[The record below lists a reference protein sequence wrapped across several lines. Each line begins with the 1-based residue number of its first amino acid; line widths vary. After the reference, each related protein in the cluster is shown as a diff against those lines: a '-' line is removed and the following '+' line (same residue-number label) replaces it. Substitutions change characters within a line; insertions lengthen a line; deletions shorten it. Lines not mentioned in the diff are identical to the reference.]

1 MAAPNFRLESQ
12 DKVTTIF
19 IDRPEQR
26 NALSTQMWLAI
37 PEIIQEEAL
46 AGTSVII
53 FAGAGGNFGAGADFA
68 DLKDLKTTADADY
81 LWRAIAGALEACYYA
96 PLTAI
101 ARIHG
106 ACLGGSCLLAS
117 ACDLRYAAADASL
130 GIPVAK
136 LGIVLDD
143 GCVNRL
149 ADLVGTARARELL
162 FSGCTISGIEA
173 QSIGLVN
180 KAMEEAELT
189 AYTLT
194 QAKTIAANSSNTI
207 KEVKQSLSR
216 RRRSPDSDVLIK
228 QMERIRN
235 SYLSNEFKERLSK
248 L

>member
-1 MAAPNFRLESQ
+1 MAAPNFRLERQ
-12 DKVTTIF
+12 DQVTTIL
-19 IDRPEQR
+19 IDRAEQR
-26 NALSTQMWLAI
+26 NALSTKMWLAI

-53 FAGAGGNFGAGADFA
+53 FAGVGGNFGAGADFA
-68 DLKDLKTTADADY
+68 DLKELKSSADADY
-81 LWRAIAGALEACYYA
+81 LWRAIAGALEAIYYA
-96 PLTAI
+96 PLTSI
-101 ARIHG
+101 ARVHG
-106 ACLGGSCLLAS
+106 ACLGGSCLLAC
-117 ACDLRYAAADASL
+117 ACDIRYAAADASL

-149 ADLVGTARARELL
+149 ADLVGTARTRELL
-162 FSGCTISGIEA
+162 FSGNTISGTEA
-173 QSIGLVN
+173 EAIGLVN
-180 KAMEEAELT
+180 KAMVEADLT
-189 AYTLT
+189 GYTSS
-194 QAKTIAANSSNTI
+194 QARTIAANSANTI

-216 RRRSPDSDVLIK
+216 RRRSPDGDVLQK

>member
-1 MAAPNFRLESQ
+1 
-12 DKVTTIF
+12 
-19 IDRPEQR
+19 
-26 NALSTQMWLAI
+26 
-37 PEIIQEEAL
+37 
-46 AGTSVII
+46 
-53 FAGAGGNFGAGADFA
+53 
-68 DLKDLKTTADADY
+68 
-81 LWRAIAGALEACYYA
+81 IAGALEAVYYA

-117 ACDLRYAAADASL
+117 ACDLRYAAADAIL

-162 FSGCTISGIEA
+162 FSGCTISGVEA

-189 AYTLT
+189 AFTLT

-216 RRRSPDSDVLIK
+216 RRRSPDSEVLLK

-235 SYLSNEFKERLSK
+235 SYLSTEFKERLSK

>member
-1 MAAPNFRLESQ
+1 M
-12 DKVTTIF
+12 
-19 IDRPEQR
+19 
-26 NALSTQMWLAI
+26 
-37 PEIIQEEAL
+37 
-46 AGTSVII
+46 
-53 FAGAGGNFGAGADFA
+53 
-68 DLKDLKTTADADY
+68 
-81 LWRAIAGALEACYYA
+81 
-96 PLTAI
+96 
-101 ARIHG
+101 
-106 ACLGGSCLLAS
+106 
-117 ACDLRYAAADASL
+117 
-130 GIPVAK
+130 AK